1 MVWRFTRGDET
12 LTCTLIREGGSLP
25 YRLVVERPDQPEV
38 VERIEKPTDLVQRTS
53 ALVNELLTDGWDLLG
68 A

>member
-1 MVWRFTRGDET
+1 MVWRFVRGDEI
-12 LTCTLIREGGSLP
+12 LTCTLIRERGSLP

-38 VERIEKPTDLVQRTS
+38 VERIEQPTELVKRTS
-53 ALVNELLTDGWDLLG
+53 ALVNALLTDGWDLLE